1 MQRLSKHFPIYP
13 SQNSLKIKLCWF
25 ITEMTIT
32 KTPKEKKPKV
42 AKVPKEKKAKV
53 PKVPKVPMEKKP
65 KAAKPAK
72 KTKSVQDDITKATSF
87 QFYFKKS
94 FGSGSK
100 DLNIAMKKIDN
111 DKKLT
116 SAEKEAKKK
125 AKQIEVIYQYK
136 DRVNDLLNNK
146 EEYKANYQKIM
157 AVTANLRKK

>member
-1 MQRLSKHFPIYP
+1 MQRLPFNFPLY
-13 SQNSLKIKLCWF
+13 STQNKIKILLF
-25 ITEMTIT
+25 NNRMTTT
-32 KTPKEKKPKV
+32 KTSKEKKPKV

-53 PKVPKVPMEKKP
+53 PKEKKP
-65 KAAKPAK
+65 KAPKLAK
-72 KTKSVQDDITKATSF
+72 KTKSVQDDIAKEKWF

-94 FGSGSK
+94 FSYGDK

-136 DRVNDLLNNK
+136 DRVNDLLKNK

-157 AVTANLRKK
+157 AVRANLRKK

>member
-1 MQRLSKHFPIYP
+1 
-13 SQNSLKIKLCWF
+13 
-25 ITEMTIT
+25 MTIT

-53 PKVPKVPMEKKP
+53 PKVPKEKKP

-72 KTKSVQDDITKATSF
+72 KTKSVQDDITKEKWF

-94 FGSGSK
+94 LGAGSK
-100 DLNIAMKKIDN
+100 DVNNALKKIDN

-125 AKQIEVIYQYK
+125 DKQVNDIYHYK
-136 DRVNDLLNNK
+136 DRVDDLINNK

-157 AVTANLRKK
+157 AIRANLRKK